1 MVKKSKIIIVDDDE
15 EYLEELE
22 DLLAS
27 NGYEIV
33 AFSNGESPMAE
44 IQKID
49 PDLILLDLKMPG
61 MNGFEIVRQ
70 MYKVFQKMHISIV
83 LMSGYYDRDILG
95 DFLHDYHVDSCISKP
110 TYPQEILRIIDEIL
124 TQKQ

>member
-33 AFSNGESPMAE
+33 AFSNGESAMAE